1 MPDQRYMKKKP
12 SKKVHKP
19 AKKPARLPRAR
30 TYALVLSGG
39 AALGAYQAGAIR
51 AFFEA
56 GLDVRC
62 VAGSSIGA
70 LNGYLTATRNV
81 DTMVK
86 FWQEIDQKRLITIQS
101 FTKLFFSASPS
112 LLTDQLQRKLV
123 EEHVRLADLVN
134 APCEYICAAI
144 SLNTGKLHY
153 FSGSDA
159 KNDTELRQFILAS
172 AAVPGVFPPV
182 QIGHELYM
190 DGGLIRNTPIEA
202 VESKKVDAVIA
213 ISMEPETYP
222 KDPLVNTAQI
232 ALRTL
237 SIFFRSQAD
246 DAIQRATN
254 SRRHKAKKLF
264 LLRPKM
270 PLEMQQYEF
279 DQKKIVRLL
288 DQGYHEAQ
296 LFIRHNRLR

>member
-1 MPDQRYMKKKP
+1 MKKTVKTKP
-12 SKKVHKP
+12 RRP
-19 AKKPARLPRAR
+19 AKKPLRRPPARR
-30 TYALVLSGG
+30 YALVLSGG
-39 AALGAYQAGAIR
+39 AALGAYQAGALK

-62 VAGSSIGA
+62 IAGSSIGA
-70 LNGYLTATRNV
+70 LNGYMAATHNIGP
-81 DTMVK
+81 MLK

-112 LLTDQLQRKLV
+112 LLTDQLQRRLV
-123 EEHVRLADLVN
+123 EEHVRLSDLQN
-134 APCEYICAAI
+134 NTCEYICAAI

-153 FSGSDA
+153 FSGHEAKTDA
-159 KNDTELRQFILAS
+159 DLRQFILAS

-182 QIGHELYM
+182 QLGHELFM
-190 DGGLIRNTPIEA
+190 DGGLVRNTPIEA
-202 VESKKVDAVIA
+202 VENKRVDVIIA
-213 ISMEPETYP
+213 ISMEPEAYP
-222 KDPLVNTAQI
+222 KEALSSTAQI

-246 DAIQRATN
+246 DALLRATN
-254 SRRHKAKKLF
+254 SKKRRAKKLL
-264 LLRPKM
+264 LLRPKH

-279 DQKKIVRLL
+279 DQKKILRLL

-296 LFIRHNRLR
+296 HFIRRNRLR

>member
-1 MPDQRYMKKKP
+1 MKKTVKKKLRRPKKKP
-12 SKKVHKP
+12 TRKP
-19 AKKPARLPRAR
+19 PSRR
-30 TYALVLSGG
+30 YALVLSGG
-39 AALGAYQAGAIR
+39 AALGAYQAGALK
-51 AFFEA
+51 AFYEA

-62 VAGSSIGA
+62 IAGSSIGA
-70 LNGYLTATRNV
+70 LNGYMAATHNIGP
-81 DTMVK
+81 MLK

-123 EEHVRLADLVN
+123 EEYVRLADLQN
-134 APCEYICAAI
+134 NPCEYICAAI

-153 FSGSDA
+153 FSGHNA
-159 KNDTELRQFILAS
+159 KSDTELQQYILAS

-182 QIGHELYM
+182 QMGHELFM
-190 DGGLIRNTPIEA
+190 DGGLVRNTPIEA
-202 VESKKVDAVIA
+202 VQRKKVDVIIG
-213 ISMEPETYP
+213 ISMEPEGYP
-222 KDPLVNTAQI
+222 KDALMSTAQI

-246 DAIQRATN
+246 DAMTRAEN
-254 SRRHKAKKLF
+254 SRKRTVKRIL
-264 LLRPKM
+264 LLRPKL

-296 LFIRHNRLR
+296 HFIRKNRLR